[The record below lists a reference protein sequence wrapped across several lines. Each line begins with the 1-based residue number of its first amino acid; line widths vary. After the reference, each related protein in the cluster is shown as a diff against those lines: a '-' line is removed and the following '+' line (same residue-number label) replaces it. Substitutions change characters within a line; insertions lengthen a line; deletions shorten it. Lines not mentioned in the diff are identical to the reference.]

1 MLLVAMTFS
10 FPVADPCL
18 CLGSALGIA
27 LVLLV
32 VGPCFFLGPTLDTA
46 LALDFG
52 LDPRPAGVVAQ
63 PGEGTF
69 MMDVCCG
76 SGISD
81 SKPESMRHCS
91 KTSGLVL
98 DCMRALPILPK
109 VLEHLYVLSI

>member
-1 MLLVAMTFS
+1 MLLATAFG

-18 CLGSALGIA
+18 CLGSALGMA
-27 LVLLV
+27 LVLPV
-32 VGPCFFLGPTLDTA
+32 VGPCFCLGPTLDIS

-52 LDPRPAGVVAQ
+52 LGPRPAGVVAQ

-81 SKPESMRHCS
+81 SKPESMRHCN
-91 KTSGLVL
+91 KTSRHVGG
-98 DCMRALPILPK
+98 R
-109 VLEHLYVLSI
+109 